1 MVTIYDVAARA
12 GVSPATV
19 SRVFNGIKVSPDR
32 VIAVRLAAEELGFVR
47 NRNARRLRTSSSE
60 IIAMMVPDIENPF
73 FTVMTRA
80 VEDVARAGGYSV
92 MLCNTDED
100 PEREQEYLRVAVSDP
115 VAGII
120 IVPSSRTT
128 NLDLALERQ
137 VPVVCVDRR
146 APGYA
151 VDAVVADNVGGAV
164 AGTHILFEAG
174 YRRVGCV
181 SGPERVETAEDRA
194 RGWQLATQQATGRPP
209 DPELLRRAEF
219 TVAGGEQATR
229 ELLALDDPPDAI
241 FAANNK
247 LSAGLIRVLAERDL
261 MPPKVGV
268 MAFGGLPLVV
278 LAPIGILVTHLP
290 TRELG
295 LTAAS
300 MLLERIH
307 GLTAP
312 ARDIVLPVV
321 ISNEASGLSLIDG
334 RTDARTPTAEAA
346 SVEGQQPVL
355 KIVGPLGRAN
365 PATLNPGFGSLSS
378 LDDEIDC

>member
-1 MVTIYDVAARA
+1 MMVTIYDVAALA

-19 SRVFNGIKVSPDR
+19 SRVFNGIKVTPSR
-32 VIAVRLAAEELGFVR
+32 AAAVNRAAAELGFVP

-80 VEDVARAGGYSV
+80 VEDVARAQGYSV

-120 IVPSSRTT
+120 MVPSSRTT
-128 NLDLALERQ
+128 DLELARVRG

-146 APGYA
+146 APGNEF
-151 VDAVVADNVGGAV
+151 DAVVADNIGGAI
-164 AGTHILFEAG
+164 AGTRILLESG
-174 YRRVGCV
+174 YRRIGCV

-194 RGWQLATQQATGRPP
+194 TGWRTAVEEFTGSTPSP
-209 DPELLRRAEF
+209 DLLRRAEF
-219 TVAGGEQATR
+219 TVAGGEEATR
-229 ELLALDDPPDAI
+229 SLLALDEPPDAI

-247 LSAGLIRVLAERDL
+247 LSTGVIRVLADRGIL
-261 MPPKVGV
+261 PPATGV

-278 LAPIGILVTHLP
+278 LSPMGILVTHLP
-290 TRELG
+290 ARELG
-295 LTAAS
+295 LTAAR
-300 MLLERIH
+300 MLLERID
-307 GLTAP
+307 GLQAP

-321 ISNEASGLSLIDG
+321 ISNEEDGLTLIDG
-334 RTDARTPTAEAA
+334 RVSA
-346 SVEGQQPVL
+346 G
-355 KIVGPLGRAN
+355 
-365 PATLNPGFGSLSS
+365 
-378 LDDEIDC
+378 